1 MPPSPPLICHVIYR
15 LAVGGLENGV
25 VNIVNNLPATDFRH
39 TIVCVTETTDFRQ
52 RIRRPDVEI
61 HELRKRAGKD
71 VGAYRRM
78 WRLMRQLRPDIV
90 HTRNLPALDMIV
102 PARLAGVP
110 HFVHSEHGL
119 DLMEID
125 GRHAKYNALRRASR
139 LVVDRYVAMS
149 RDLREWLAREI
160 GVPEARLQTIYNGV
174 DTARFTPEGDGRAA
188 LPEGFAPP
196 DALVIGTFGRLDPM
210 KNQAAL
216 IEAFARI
223 IGERPEWRARLRL
236 VVVGEG
242 GVRPQL
248 EAAIAAAGIGDL
260 VWLAGLRNDT
270 PRLYRALDIFVLPS
284 LREGISNTLLEAMAS
299 AVPVITTAVGGNP
312 EIVPD
317 GVAGQL
323 VPPADAPAIAAA
335 LRAYLD
341 DPPLLRRHGEG
352 GRAHVLENFS
362 LEAMLGGYQ
371 RLYGGMCPA
380 RP

>member
-1 MPPSPPLICHVIYR
+1 
-15 LAVGGLENGV
+15 
-25 VNIVNNLPATDFRH
+25 
-39 TIVCVTETTDFRQ
+39 
-52 RIRRPDVEI
+52 
-61 HELRKRAGKD
+61 
-71 VGAYRRM
+71 
-78 WRLMRQLRPDIV
+78 
-90 HTRNLPALDMIV
+90 MIV
-102 PARLAGVP
+102 PARLAGVRR
-110 HFVHSEHGL
+110 FVHSEHGL

-125 GRHAKYNALRRASR
+125 GRHAKYNALRRLSR

-149 RDLREWLAREI
+149 RDLRLWLAHEI

-174 DTARFTPEGDGRAA
+174 DTARFTPDGDGRAA
-188 LPEGFAPP
+188 LPEGFAPG

-210 KNQAAL
+210 KNQIAL
-216 IEAFARI
+216 IEAFSRI
-223 IGERPEWRARLRL
+223 LRERPEWRARLRL
-236 VVVGEG
+236 VIAGEG
-242 GVRPQL
+242 PVRPQL
-248 EAAIAAAGIGDL
+248 EAAIAEAGIGEL

-323 VPPADAPAIAAA
+323 IPPADAQAIAAA

-341 DPPLLRRHGEG
+341 DPPLMRRHGAG

-362 LEAMLGGYQ
+362 LDAMLQGYR
-371 RLYGGMCPA
+371 RLYGGMCLA